1 MTGGKLLSHVAL
13 SLDNMID
20 PNRLEFLRECCD
32 LSNDEWGETI
42 RGLLYAYDNCVYTSD
57 EFKTA
62 LEKELEAELIW
73 AECSCTIV
81 ERTETREVTY
91 RELVVDE

>member
-1 MTGGKLLSHVAL
+1 
-13 SLDNMID
+13 MID
-20 PNRLEFLRECCD
+20 AKRLEFLRECCD

-42 RGLLYAYDNCVYTSD
+42 RGLLSAYDNCVYTSD
-57 EFKTA
+57 EFKSA

-91 RELVVDE
+91 RELEINE

>member
-1 MTGGKLLSHVAL
+1 MIGGKLLSHVAL

-20 PNRLEFLRECCD
+20 PKRLEFLRECCD

-62 LEKELEAELIW
+62 LEKELETELIW

-91 RELVVDE
+91 RELEINE